1 MPIRTLEFGVTG
13 LLELIPEPLHAA
25 LERVERTVQYGDG
38 ELIQRRGDDTRGL
51 SIVRRGT
58 VRFGTVGSD
67 GEERTLII
75 LGSGHVFGELTCFAD
90 LPRTFDARAFGPT
103 VIGQVD
109 KADVDPLVRQ
119 HPEFAVAL
127 LQTLSTKLH
136 GALGFIEDLRRLDV
150 IVHVA
155 KLLSTMAKTDKVG
168 VSLEVTQASL
178 AETLGITRAPVAQ
191 ALATLEEEGL
201 LRRGY
206 GRVEVPD
213 VAALRA
219 WVDERLV
226 VPVIA

>member
-13 LLELIPEPLHAA
+13 LLELIPEPLHTA
-25 LERVERTVQYGDG
+25 LERVEKRVQYGDG
-38 ELIQRRGDDTRGL
+38 ELIQRRGDEARGL
-51 SIVRRGT
+51 SIVRGGT

-103 VIGQVD
+103 VIGQID
-109 KADVDPLVRQ
+109 KADVDQLVRN
-119 HPEFAVAL
+119 HPEFALAL

-136 GALGFIEDLRRLDV
+136 GALGFVEDLRRLNV
-150 IVHVA
+150 VVHVA
-155 KLLSTMAKTDKVG
+155 KLLSTMAKIG
-168 VSLEVTQASL
+168 RAGASLEVTQTSL

-201 LRRGY
+201 LQRGY

-219 WVDERLV
+219 WVDERSVL
-226 VPVIA
+226 PAIG